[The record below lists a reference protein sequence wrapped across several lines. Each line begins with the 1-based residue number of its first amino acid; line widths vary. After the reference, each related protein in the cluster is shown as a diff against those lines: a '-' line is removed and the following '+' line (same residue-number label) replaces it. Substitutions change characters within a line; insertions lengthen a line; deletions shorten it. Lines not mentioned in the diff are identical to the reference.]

1 MTLLRTD
8 TPLSRG
14 LSPAPRSHLHQQHVE
29 RERTDLSVLH
39 NHPSRSRPRLPAA
52 ADLGCGGRR
61 TTAKGRAWKAWRG
74 ATRSVRQR
82 AAGSER
88 AAGGKVDRRTAGP
101 AARAQKGWWAQ
112 AATLGAGAGRSGG
125 GSDRA
130 GRTNA
135 AVNNK
140 CQPWKP
146 LTRALRKKP
155 TRTGALC
162 FQPSTHTSNAAHSDP
177 LPPPPRRRLPP
188 REPHKPGRVLATLT
202 PRGRAHAAAQRP
214 RAKCT
219 TLSSCTAL
227 NTRARAGRVQNASRA
242 AEDRRRAALALQPAA
257 AAQARGD
264 RARPSERERARSGAC
279 SRRARA
285 ARARHS

>member
-1 MTLLRTD
+1 MNSTW
-8 TPLSRG
+8 RG
-14 LSPAPRSHLHQQHVE
+14 
-29 RERTDLSVLH
+29 REHRASSID
-39 NHPSRSRPRLPAA
+39 PSRTRPRLPAET

-82 AAGSER
+82 AAGSESIIQKEKKR
-88 AAGGKVDRRTAGP
+88 AARSGAVDRRTGP

-162 FQPSTHTSNAAHSDP
+162 FQSYSTCSNAAHSDP

-214 RAKCT
+214 RAKC